1 MLVTVPMQK
10 ANVLG
15 IGVHALT
22 MRTAVDEITTAVLT
36 RHKGYVCV
44 AGVHGVMEARR
55 DPFLARI
62 FRDAF
67 LVVPD
72 GMPTVWM
79 GRWQG
84 LSMARVFGPD
94 LMLAV
99 LRERRLAHAKH
110 YLYGSLPGVAK
121 QLEQMLVQN
130 FPGLRIVGS
139 YCPPFRPLS
148 TSEQSDLVGEVNRL
162 QPDIIW
168 VGLSTPK
175 QEVFM
180 ADYLPKL
187 ETTVMIGVG
196 AAFDFHTGRINDSPI
211 WIKQMGLQWLHRL
224 AQDPRRLWRRYLL
237 NNPPF
242 VWNAALQL
250 LGVETFPLDA
260 VSERQAAILHSDPER
275 HCRS

>member
-1 MLVTVPMQK
+1 VG
-10 ANVLG
+10 A
-15 IGVHALT
+15 
-22 MRTAVDEITTAVLT
+22 AVDEITTAVLSH
-36 RHKGYVCV
+36 HKGYVCV
-44 AGVHGVMEARR
+44 TGVHGIMEARR
-55 DPFLARI
+55 DASLARI

-79 GRWQG
+79 GRSQG

-94 LMLAV
+94 LMVAV
-99 LRERRLAHAKH
+99 LRERRLAEAKH
-110 YLYGSLPGVAK
+110 YLYGGAPGVAQ
-121 QLEQMLVQN
+121 QLAQTLLKRH
-130 FPGLRIVGS
+130 PGLQIVGT

-148 TSEQSDLVGEVNRL
+148 STEQNDLLDDVSRL

-180 ADYLPKL
+180 AEYLSRL
-187 ETTVMIGVG
+187 ATTLMIGVG
-196 AAFDFHTGRINDSPI
+196 AAFDFHTGRISDSPT
-211 WIKQMGLQWLHRL
+211 WAKQMGLQWLHRL
-224 AQDPRRLWRRYLL
+224 VQDPRRLWRRYLL

-250 LGVETFPLDA
+250 LRIRTFPLDA
-260 VSERQAAILHSDPER
+260 AHGHSLRTPAR
-275 HCRS
+275 